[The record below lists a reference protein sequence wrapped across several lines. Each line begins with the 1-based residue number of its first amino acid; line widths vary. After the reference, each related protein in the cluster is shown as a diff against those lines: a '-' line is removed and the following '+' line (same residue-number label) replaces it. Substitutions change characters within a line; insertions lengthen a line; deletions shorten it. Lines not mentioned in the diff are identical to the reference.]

1 MTQAD
6 RDIAFGITLAALYVG
21 IGNLL
26 PTRLRS
32 GLESDGRKVV
42 RWLVRPSAAREQIR
56 LAVDL
61 ARLQAHPPP
70 SRVRS
75 RQPGPSGAKT
85 SGLAIGLNLPY
96 PCGYVTD
103 WVR

>member
-42 RWLVRPSAAREQIR
+42 RR
-56 LAVDL
+56 LA
-61 ARLQAHPPP
+61 QAPDAWQQ
-70 SRVRS
+70 R
-75 RQPGPSGAKT
+75 
-85 SGLAIGLNLPY
+85 
-96 PCGYVTD
+96 
-103 WVR
+103 